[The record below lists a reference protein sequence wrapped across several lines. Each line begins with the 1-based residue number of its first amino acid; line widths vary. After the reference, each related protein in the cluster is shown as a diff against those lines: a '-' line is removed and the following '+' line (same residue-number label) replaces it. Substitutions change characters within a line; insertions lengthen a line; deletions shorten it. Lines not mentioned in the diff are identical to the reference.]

1 MEEKQGKGQP
11 RKFNTAEEFESVF
24 IEYISKCREREELP
38 NVAGF
43 CVFARMNRDTF
54 YAQKE
59 YYSDTFELINN
70 MLEDRAI
77 NCKCISDTFKTF
89 YMKNKCGYKD
99 RQEIDADVK
108 TTEIRVDLDD

>member
-1 MEEKQGKGQP
+1 MSEKGKGYP
-11 RKFNTAEEFESVF
+11 RKFGNAEEFENKF
-24 IEYISKCREREELP
+24 IEYVFNCKQNEELP

-43 CVFARMNRDTF
+43 CVFTRINRDTF
-54 YAQKE
+54 YAQKD

-99 RQEIDADVK
+99 RQDIDANVT

>member
-1 MEEKQGKGQP
+1 MEERGKGYP
-11 RKFNTAEEFESVF
+11 RKFGNAEEFEKKF
-24 IEYISKCREREELP
+24 IEYISNCRKAEELP

-43 CVFARMNRDTF
+43 CVFARINRDTF
-54 YAQKE
+54 YAQKD

>member
-1 MEEKQGKGQP
+1 MSERAFKTGQD
-11 RKFNTAEEFESVF
+11 FENKF
-24 IEYISKCREREELP
+24 IEYIEKCKREKELA

-43 CVFARMNRDTF
+43 CVFARINRDTF

-59 YYSDTFELINN
+59 IHTDTFKLVND

-77 NCKCISDTFKTF
+77 NSKDINDTFKIF

-99 RQEIDADVK
+99 KTDVEAVTK
-108 TTEIRVDLDD
+108 TEIRVDLDD